1 LQSLRAALQAQM
13 SGASALRLPAL
24 YYGMAFTEQRLGR
37 NAAAEQA
44 LGEARRLYGNI
55 PGATSG
61 SPMLDVMAVELARA
75 QGRVPEALSQA
86 SASMKAFPLSHAVAM
101 AYADTLVGS
110 GRHEEA
116 VRFLRERTRQE
127 TSRSD
132 WWELLARAYAGQG
145 KRVQQHQALAEK
157 YATDGAYQA
166 AIEQLQIARKAGDGD
181 FYTLSE
187 VDARLHQLERQYR
200 EDKQDNKGMP
210 N

>member
-1 LQSLRAALQAQM
+1 
-13 SGASALRLPAL
+13 
-24 YYGMAFTEQRLGR
+24 
-37 NAAAEQA
+37 
-44 LGEARRLYGNI
+44 
-55 PGATSG
+55 
-61 SPMLDVMAVELARA
+61 MLDVMAIELART
-75 QGRVPEALSQA
+75 QGRVPEALAQA
-86 SASMKAFPLSHAVAM
+86 TASMKAFPLSHAVSVV
-101 AYADTLVGS
+101 YAETLVGS
-110 GRHEEA
+110 GRYDDA

-132 WWELLARAYAGQG
+132 WWEMLARAYAGQG

-157 YATDGAYQA
+157 YAMDGAYQA

-200 EDKQDNKGMP
+200 EDKQDSKGIP